1 LRRVRRAAARG
12 FAASLLLASLA
23 ASAHPLGASSIN
35 RYLDFQYVGG
45 GRFRVAYVL
54 DFAEGPAYAE
64 IDALDAD
71 HDGAVTQAEQ
81 RRYLSSRLPML
92 VSTCVVE
99 IDGERVTPSI
109 VASNV
114 ETPPGEGGLQTLRI
128 VAELAVSGRAP
139 SAGHEVDLHVRDD
152 GFAAVPGW
160 REIHADDGLAPDAA
174 AVPASD
180 GGMRAPTRVV
190 DASFVF
196 AARADGGGLQRA
208 ARRWPWLVFASA
220 LLGIVGIAV
229 TTVRRRRS

>member
-1 LRRVRRAAARG
+1 MRRVRRAAARG
-12 FAASLLLASLA
+12 FAASLLLASSA

-81 RRYLSSRLPML
+81 RSYLGSRLPVL

-139 SAGHEVDLHVRDD
+139 SVGHEVGLHVHDD
-152 GFAAVPGW
+152 GFDAVPGW
-160 REIHADDGLAPDAA
+160 REIHADDALVPDAA
-174 AVPASD
+174 AVPALDS
-180 GGMRAPTRVV
+180 GMRTPTRVI

-196 AARADGGGLQRA
+196 PARAEVGGLPRT

-220 LLGIVGIAV
+220 LLAIVGIAV